1 MNHRLTCSVTLMTYN
16 GEKYII
22 DQLQSIENQT
32 IQPDELIVGDDCS
45 TDNTVTLINQFI
57 EKSKLNIVFY
67 QNKTNLGI
75 RDNEK
80 KVRSFCKCDIVLSAD
95 QDDVWHEK
103 KIETILN
110 QFNKENVVFVFSDGY
125 VTDENLNII
134 KDTEWLIDW
143 TKFNTQQYFDY
154 CQTRN
159 FPLGH
164 LQAMKKDVL
173 KRIEPFLSD
182 GDGWKAQCAPAFG
195 EVVAIPEKLVYY
207 RRHSNAVSDAFIES
221 RRNSHFAIIKK
232 MWKTS
237 YQEYFTWPE
246 AELITYSK
254 IYEYVEDNGFK
265 VKPDRLLEHLDYLK
279 RLKEVES
286 KHFFARKKALKGL
299 FNSGIYQ
306 QYRGNKNTYFLDTVF
321 MLINSITGK

>member
-1 MNHRLTCSVTLMTYN
+1 MLTYN

-32 IQPDELIVGDDCS
+32 VQPDELIIGDDCS

>member
-1 MNHRLTCSVTLMTYN
+1 MKQNKTCSVYMLTYN

-32 IQPDELIVGDDCS
+32 VQPDELIIGDDCS

>member
-1 MNHRLTCSVTLMTYN
+1 MKQNKTCSVYMLTYN

-32 IQPDELIVGDDCS
+32 VQPDELIIGDDCS
-45 TDNTVTLINQFI
+45 TDNTVTLIEQFI
-57 EKSKLNIVFY
+57 EQSQLNIVFY
-67 QNKTNLGI
+67 KNSQNLGV
-75 RDNEK
+75 RGNSEK
-80 KVRSFCKCDIVLSAD
+80 GRALCKYDIIIPAD
-95 QDDVWHEK
+95 QDDVWDKE
-103 KIETILN
+103 KIEKILY
-110 QFNKENVVFVFSDGY
+110 QFSDDKVVFVFSDGF
-125 VTDENLNII
+125 VTDESLNII
-134 KDTEWLIDW
+134 SDTEWQIDW
-143 TKFNTQQYFDY
+143 SKLNTQQYFDY

-164 LQAMKKDVL
+164 LQAIRRDVL
-173 KRIEPFLSD
+173 NRIEPFLSD
-182 GDGWKAQCAPAFG
+182 GDGWMAQCAPAFG
-195 EVVAIPEKLVYY
+195 KVCAIPDKLVYY
-207 RRHSNAVSDAFIES
+207 RRHSDAVSDAFIES